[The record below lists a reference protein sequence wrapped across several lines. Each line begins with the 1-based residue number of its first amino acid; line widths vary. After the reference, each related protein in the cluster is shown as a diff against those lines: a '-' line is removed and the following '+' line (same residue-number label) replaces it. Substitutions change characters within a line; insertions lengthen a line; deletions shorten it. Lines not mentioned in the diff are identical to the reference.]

1 MTQFWGII
9 FIEYEDDQWWSKRG
23 NFQNVQVHLLHD
35 CQKIE
40 ACTLEIRHRVS
51 NANLI
56 EIRDC
61 CAM

>member
-1 MTQFWGII
+1 
-9 FIEYEDDQWWSKRG
+9 
-23 NFQNVQVHLLHD
+23 LHD